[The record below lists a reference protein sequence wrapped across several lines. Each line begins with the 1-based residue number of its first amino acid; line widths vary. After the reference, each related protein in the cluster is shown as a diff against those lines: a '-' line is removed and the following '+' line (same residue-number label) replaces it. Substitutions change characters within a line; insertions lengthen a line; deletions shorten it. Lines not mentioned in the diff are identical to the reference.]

1 MILDAGCGTGLCG
14 SALLTAGFS
23 TIDGIDVSQRSLEIA
38 SMTKAYRNLTAIDI
52 QRLPLPIPDN
62 HYDGLVCVGVLT
74 YLTDTVSTLKEFNRL
89 VRPGGFV
96 AMTQRSDLIDER
108 GFLSILDSLLD
119 EGAIAQVQVS
129 EPCPYLPDNEEF
141 SDQILVH
148 YIGYTIK

>member
-1 MILDAGCGTGLCG
+1 
-14 SALLTAGFS
+14 
-23 TIDGIDVSQRSLEIA
+23 
-38 SMTKAYRNLTAIDI
+38 
-52 QRLPLPIPDN
+52 
-62 HYDGLVCVGVLT
+62 
-74 YLTDTVSTLKEFNRL
+74 
-89 VRPGGFV
+89 
-96 AMTQRSDLIDER
+96 MTQRSDLIDER